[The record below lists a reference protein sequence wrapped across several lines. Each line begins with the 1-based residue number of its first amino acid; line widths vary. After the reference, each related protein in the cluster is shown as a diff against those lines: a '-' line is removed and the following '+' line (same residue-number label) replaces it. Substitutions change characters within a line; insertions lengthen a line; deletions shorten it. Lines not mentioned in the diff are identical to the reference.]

1 MRCRNPSPEVEFRA
15 GIRGLLGIAGAKYDR
30 DTCLDDSCAVPTGL
44 TVISNTNPALKGGAK
59 IFRAYGAR
67 WSPGQA
73 KICAAI
79 VIGLGG
85 RWHIQLRDGN
95 FSGALFGEDPESFAD
110 DGVILDFLGVSIA
123 EHQQGLGVDLGFGW
137 RRWRWVLR
145 RPRFSLVSQARHF
158 LVQTINL
165 ILLELAVRSVRV

>member
-1 MRCRNPSPEVEFRA
+1 MLTRPSAAQSHRGA
-15 GIRGLLGIAGAKYDR
+15 GGSSSAWF
-30 DTCLDDSCAVPTGL
+30 SC
-44 TVISNTNPALKGGAK
+44 
-59 IFRAYGAR
+59 
-67 WSPGQA
+67 SPGQA
-73 KICAAI
+73 KIYAPI

-85 RWHIQLRDGN
+85 RWHIQLGDGD
-95 FSGALFGEDPESFAD
+95 FSGVLFGEDPEGFPD

-137 RRWRWVLR
+137 QRWRRIQR
-145 RPRFSLVSQARHF
+145 RPRFSLVPQARHF